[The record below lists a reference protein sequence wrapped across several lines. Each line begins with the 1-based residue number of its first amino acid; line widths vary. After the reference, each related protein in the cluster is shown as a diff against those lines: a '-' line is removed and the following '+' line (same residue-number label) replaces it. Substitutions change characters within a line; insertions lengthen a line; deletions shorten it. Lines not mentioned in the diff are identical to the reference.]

1 MKKILNAIALFAI
14 VWAAASCADNLVPRT
29 TDEAGRYIT
38 ATFAASETKTTIGE
52 TDLTPKWA
60 ENDSIWVSDGENSGK
75 VKLTSADITG
85 DGASCSFLLPEG
97 VTGTTIYAVY
107 PYGAAAGT
115 ITEGKIDIVIP
126 TTQDGTFASANIC
139 TAKTDGNS
147 LSFKNATAVFRI
159 NGSSGITSVIITAT
173 GATLAGNASV
183 GISGANAETTLAS
196 AASSTVKIFVDGLQ
210 NTYYIA
216 AAPCT
221 PSKIDFEFAKGMTAA
236 KKSKDSDVS
245 LAANNFYTI
254 AVGGYTY
261 DSTPS
266 YVDLGVVVNDKP
278 IFWASKNLGASNP
291 QDYGDYYQWVL
302 WTRYIVL

>member
-1 MKKILNAIALFAI
+1 MKKILNAIALFAT

-266 YVDLGVVVNDKP
+266 FGRQRTSVQAAP
-278 IFWASKNLGASNP
+278 RSMATITRGARP
-291 QDYGDYYQWVL
+291 RW
-302 WTRYIVL
+302 YIAVWI